1 MSDFDGTPGAYDVP
15 PEVDGMIVR
24 YLDGEGPASSG
35 AATRT
40 LLEASPEARARLEEL
55 RLSSQLLSHHLA
67 DIPIPATPEL
77 HFPPALPA
85 LPTLVARHRIAA
97 GIVLLILS
105 ASLLTPARA
114 WIAEGIRAVASVLTR
129 VEDAARPAPAEEAGP
144 STVSFV
150 PVGAELVVS
159 VRNHQASGR
168 LTVVVVEGTRASGEV
183 SGQGAGI
190 ELLMLP
196 DGIEVRNGPG
206 SMADYT
212 VQVPRSLQSVRVRV
226 GNREQAV
233 LAPGEVPVGHT
244 WVFEL
249 SAPGG

>member
-1 MSDFDGTPGAYDVP
+1 MSDFDGIPGAYDMP
-15 PEVDGMIVR
+15 PEVDSMIVR
-24 YLDGEGPASSG
+24 YLDGEGPGSSG
-35 AATRT
+35 AATRA
-40 LLEASPEARARLEEL
+40 LLEASPEARERLEEL
-55 RLSSQLLSHHLA
+55 RLSSRLLSEHLA
-67 DIPIPATPEL
+67 DIPVPATPEL
-77 HFPPALPA
+77 HFPPTLPA
-85 LPTLVARHRIAA
+85 RVARHRMAA
-97 GIVLLILS
+97 GIVLLVLS

-114 WIAEGIRAVASVLTR
+114 WIAEGIRAVASVLTQ
-129 VEDAARPAPAEEAGP
+129 VEEAVLPAPPEEAGP

-159 VRNHQASGR
+159 VRDHQASGR

-212 VQVPRSLQSVRVRV
+212 VQVPRSLRSVRVRV
-226 GNREQAV
+226 GGREQAA
-233 LAPGEVPVGHT
+233 LAPGEVEVGHA

-249 SAPGG
+249 TAPGG